1 MPQALWFGL
10 TFGIFTAGGFLTQ
23 IQRRRSSPLEPGG
36 MRPASSRPK
45 EECPFLVPGAPSTDC
60 ESLGVNTGDRAVCGP
75 SQLLQPDLCSRGG
88 AASSKFRAINDL
100 ARRAVVFV
108 VAEALDAEAK
118 INDHFWDARKNLTD
132 TEKQMLGFEIYG
144 DEGRHYAF
152 KGIVGNLRIKLEER
166 YAASTQASE

>member
-1 MPQALWFGL
+1 MNQVECALLRLARKRNVLFLYPALRPQIAKVLESTPEIERSVDPPNSYSL
-10 TFGIFTAGGFLTQ
+10 TYAAEVGQ
-23 IQRRRSSPLEPGG
+23 HRRSFELLTTVPEEQL
-36 MRPASSRPK
+36 SS
-45 EECPFLVPGAPSTDC
+45 
-60 ESLGVNTGDRAVCGP
+60 
-75 SQLLQPDLCSRGG
+75 LL
-88 AASSKFRAINDL
+88 
-100 ARRAVVFV
+100 
-108 VAEALDAEAK
+108 AEALDAEAK